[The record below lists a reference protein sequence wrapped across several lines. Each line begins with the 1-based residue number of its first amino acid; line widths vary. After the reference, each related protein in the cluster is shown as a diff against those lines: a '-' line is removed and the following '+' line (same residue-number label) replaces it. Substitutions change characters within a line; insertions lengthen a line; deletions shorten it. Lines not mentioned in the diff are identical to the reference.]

1 MILQII
7 DLLRALDYVQGSS
20 LSPDEKRSIATELKC
35 ALPAKALCH
44 GAHITHEI
52 ADALFQK
59 AINANTV
66 RNNGP
71 STGESPGQANAAKE
85 DQKEGHQLPGLRPR
99 KDGVTG
105 DDRKAFGGAKKV
117 ARGR

>member
-7 DLLRALDYVQGSS
+7 DLMRALDYLQGSS
-20 LSPDEKRSIATELKC
+20 LSPDEKRSVAFELRG

-44 GAHITHEI
+44 GAHMTHDI

-71 STGESPGQANAAKE
+71 STGESPGQTHAAEK
-85 DQKEGHQLPGLRPR
+85 DQKEGHQLPGLRPS
-99 KDGVTG
+99 KDGVPG
-105 DDRKAFGGAKKV
+105 DDRKAFRGPKRVAK
-117 ARGR
+117 G

>member
-20 LSPDEKRSIATELKC
+20 LSPDEKRSVAFELRG

-85 DQKEGHQLPGLRPR
+85 DQKEEHEQPPVRKGADVIPGEN
-99 KDGVTG
+99 
-105 DDRKAFGGAKKV
+105 RKAFRGPKRVAK
-117 ARGR
+117 G

>member
-1 MILQII
+1 MIVQII

-20 LSPDEKRSIATELKC
+20 LSPDEKRSVAFELRG

-44 GAHITHEI
+44 GSHITHEI
-52 ADALFQK
+52 ADAIFQK

-71 STGESPGQANAAKE
+71 STGESPGQTHTAEK
-85 DQKEGHQLPGLRPR
+85 DQKEEHEQPPVRKGADVIPGEN
-99 KDGVTG
+99 
-105 DDRKAFGGAKKV
+105 RKAFRGPKRVAK
-117 ARGR
+117 G